1 MLEGTQISRYV
12 NMLFLILNANAG
24 DVRDVGS
31 ILGSGRSPE
40 GGHSNPL
47 QYSYL
52 ENPMDRGTWEAT
64 VHRVAKSQTRLK

>member
-40 GGHSNPL
+40 GEHSNPL

-52 ENPMDRGTWEAT
+52 ENPMDRGTWGAP

>member
-12 NMLFLILNANAG
+12 NMLFLILNASAG

-47 QYSYL
+47 QDSYL
-52 ENPMDRGTWEAT
+52 ENPMTEEPGGLQSIGSPRARCD
-64 VHRVAKSQTRLK
+64 